1 MFAGLNRGTSRKR
14 LVQLEKERESIM
26 TSHGIDISGIGAVS
40 GYGWGTAALWTGL
53 ASGKAAATLHH
64 NRSHPGRN
72 PVWLAKVPPQ
82 QPYR

>member
-1 MFAGLNRGTSRKR
+1 
-14 LVQLEKERESIM
+14 M

-72 PVWLAKVPPQ
+72 PVWLAKVPDGGQ
-82 QPYR
+82 TDDGTSRWRMSLIC